1 MENSLARFIRSEID
15 QKLLDTHTSFLASV
29 VSIDKNVMTV
39 QPLFMYKEY
48 GEKAKKPAV
57 ITNIPI
63 LTLEKTVIYI
73 DAETKEV
80 ISIETEDIATGDTV
94 LCVCCER
101 NISEARD
108 GKLNTPPVGHHNI
121 SDCVMTGALV
131 KLVEVGGDD

>member
-73 DAETKEV
+73 DAETKEG
-80 ISIETEDIATGDTV
+80 ISIETEDITTGDTV
-94 LCVCCER
+94 ICVCCER

-108 GKLNTPPVGHHNI
+108 G
-121 SDCVMTGALV
+121 
-131 KLVEVGGDD
+131 